1 MTHES
6 KDIQLRAVA
15 MVCNVVKHSK
25 ELAEKMLEKEILKV
39 LDVLIKLE
47 QPDSKVREQAQM
59 ALDAAEK
66 WKLVEKNTTELSDDE
81 ES

>member
-1 MTHES
+1 MWT
-6 KDIQLRAVA
+6 
-15 MVCNVVKHSK
+15 
-25 ELAEKMLEKEILKV
+25 
-39 LDVLIKLE
+39 E

-81 ES
+81 ESWFHTHFLSGFIITIIHIFFFPSIT